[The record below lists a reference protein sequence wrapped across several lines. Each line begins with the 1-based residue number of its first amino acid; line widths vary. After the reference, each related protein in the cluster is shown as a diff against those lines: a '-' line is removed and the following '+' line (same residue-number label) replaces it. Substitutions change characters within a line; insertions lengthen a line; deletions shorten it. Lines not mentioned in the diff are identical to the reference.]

1 MKKKPPEPGP
11 ATRKVLDPRKRF
23 VKLPDAGDLGPRVCR
38 WCNGPVAPP
47 RRAWCSKECR
57 REGLMRISSSY
68 ARARVEGRDKG
79 VCAECG
85 LDARRLERRFRKLWR
100 AAQLGFGFEHSKRMF
115 EKYGF
120 DAAHDDLEHP
130 PPAAGESWKAVQMG
144 PVQGPVHPMAE
155 RLRRVNERYV
165 RMAKR
170 ALEAV
175 VAEIRE
181 KVDVS
186 PRGGYLPHLWEADHI
201 VPVKDGGGCCGL
213 ENYRTLCRKCHW
225 KRARKQKR

>member
-1 MKKKPPEPGP
+1 
-11 ATRKVLDPRKRF
+11 
-23 VKLPDAGDLGPRVCR
+23 
-38 WCNGPVAPP
+38 
-47 RRAWCSKECR
+47 
-57 REGLMRISSSY
+57 MRISATY

-79 VCAECG
+79 VCCVCG
-85 LDARRLERRFRKLWR
+85 TDTRVLERAFRKFHR
-100 AAQLGFGFEHSKRMF
+100 AAQIGFSFEYSKRML

-120 DAAHDDLEHP
+120 DASYDDLEYP
-130 PPAAGESWKAVQMG
+130 PPVAWEPWKAVQMG
-144 PVQGPVHPMAE
+144 PVQGPVHPKAE

-170 ALEAV
+170 KLDEV
-175 VAEIRE
+175 VAEIKE

-225 KRARKQKR
+225 KRARKTNGDGKKYPLQRRDSPG